1 MFDMNAVTALAVAL
15 GCGLLVGIERERR
28 KGDGPHRTAAGVR
41 SFVLATLC
49 GAVAMLLDSP
59 ALVAV
64 GAAFFAAVAFAAW
77 WRDTSGDPGMTTEIA
92 LWLTY
97 LIGVLAVHNAPLAA
111 GVVVTLTAVLAAR
124 EPMHNFA
131 KRWLQPAEV
140 RDGIILAGLTLIALP
155 LAPDQPLW
163 GQVLNP
169 RVLMNLF
176 VLLLTLQAMAHV
188 ARRLMQARHAAALS
202 AVASGFISST
212 ATIATLGTQVRAGH
226 MSASAAAGAGL
237 LTCTATM
244 LQMLAVA
251 ATVRPDWLPALWAPA
266 LAGAAVV
273 GVWGW
278 LRLGQTPAVAAAQD
292 ASQLF
297 NLRAAAL
304 VALALT
310 GAQAGVQLLTQW
322 LGSPGLLAG
331 AMLAALA
338 DIHAAAAALFAQA
351 SGPPQQNPLILQ
363 ALILAFTVHTLNKS
377 VFAAMTGG
385 RTYALALLPGLL
397 AQIAVFAGLLWWL
410 K

>member
-1 MFDMNAVTALAVAL
+1 
-15 GCGLLVGIERERR
+15 
-28 KGDGPHRTAAGVR
+28 
-41 SFVLATLC
+41 
-49 GAVAMLLDSP
+49 
-59 ALVAV
+59 
-64 GAAFFAAVAFAAW
+64 
-77 WRDTSGDPGMTTEIA
+77 
-92 LWLTY
+92 
-97 LIGVLAVHNAPLAA
+97 
-111 GVVVTLTAVLAAR
+111 
-124 EPMHNFA
+124 
-131 KRWLQPAEV
+131 
-140 RDGIILAGLTLIALP
+140 
-155 LAPDQPLW
+155 
-163 GQVLNP
+163 
-169 RVLMNLF
+169 
-176 VLLLTLQAMAHV
+176 
-188 ARRLMQARHAAALS
+188 
-202 AVASGFISST
+202 
-212 ATIATLGTQVRAGH
+212 
-226 MSASAAAGAGL
+226 
-237 LTCTATM
+237 M